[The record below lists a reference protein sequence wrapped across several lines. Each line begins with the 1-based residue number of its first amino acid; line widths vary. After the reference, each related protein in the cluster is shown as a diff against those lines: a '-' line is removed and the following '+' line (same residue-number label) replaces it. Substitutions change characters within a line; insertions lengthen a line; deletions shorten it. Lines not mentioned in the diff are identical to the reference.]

1 MKWFLKILLGLLITL
16 VALSY
21 WAVQPEKP
29 AASQAWF
36 NGTILTMDDK
46 QPSVEA
52 VFVRDDRII
61 ALGSRADIDALVD
74 AQTIMHDL
82 DGATMLPG
90 LVDAHSHF
98 PASGMALF
106 LADLRSPPVGQVKS
120 IAAAT

>member
-74 AQTIMHDL
+74 AQTSNARSRRRHYAAGI
-82 DGATMLPG
+82 GGCPQ
-90 LVDAHSHF
+90 SF
-98 PASGMALF
+98 SR
-106 LADLRSPPVGQVKS
+106 LRHGTVFS
-120 IAAAT
+120 